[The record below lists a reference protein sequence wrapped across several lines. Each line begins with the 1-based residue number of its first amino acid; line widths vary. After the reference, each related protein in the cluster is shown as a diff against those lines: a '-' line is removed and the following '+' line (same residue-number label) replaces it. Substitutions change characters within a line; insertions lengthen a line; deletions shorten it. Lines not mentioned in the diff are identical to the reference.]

1 MNTYQ
6 AFEKFLTCAAVVGG
20 VACTAFVLCWTLRR
34 ELRAAL
40 DRWLAL
46 GPAGRC
52 ATALFASVCVIY
64 GSTIASE
71 YMSDCSESRPAL
83 ATSGAM

>member
-20 VACTAFVLCWTLRR
+20 AACAAFVLCWTLRR

-52 ATALFASVCVIY
+52 ATALFASVCI
-64 GSTIASE
+64 II
-71 YMSDCSESRPAL
+71 
-83 ATSGAM
+83 GAPPPMPFGGELVGAFVLP